1 MINNICSTHHFN
13 STGSSCM
20 SLRNWMPLSLLD
32 FNPSKI
38 SKLYNLKVM
47 QDYHMGRDGE
57 LFKPMPGCVSA
68 QRWCILNNGSAIGI
82 TSENKI
88 VLKKTSIWKRIML
101 TFKRS

>member
-1 MINNICSTHHFN
+1 MFNTTSMNSCSN
-13 STGSSCM
+13 M
-20 SLRNWMPLSLLD
+20 SLRNWIPLSLLD
-32 FNPSKI
+32 FSSKI

-68 QRWCILNNGSAIGI
+68 QRWCILNNRSAIGI

-88 VLKKTSIWKRIML
+88 VLKKPSIYQRIML
-101 TFKRS
+101 TFKLR